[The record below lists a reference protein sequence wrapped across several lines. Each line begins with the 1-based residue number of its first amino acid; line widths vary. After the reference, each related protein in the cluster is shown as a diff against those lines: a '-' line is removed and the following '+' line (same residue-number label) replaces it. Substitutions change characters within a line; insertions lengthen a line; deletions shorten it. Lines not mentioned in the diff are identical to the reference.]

1 MSNNEQLY
9 VTNVAY
15 VDGNGGSYIH
25 KSFKEALDEAKQIVI
40 DIIEEFNG
48 DDDEYEQIGEG
59 NVLIDEHNGWYTVNI
74 EYDNGTLY
82 AIVTVNKVFNNL

>member
-1 MSNNEQLY
+1 MSNTEQLY

-25 KSFKEALDEAKQIVI
+25 KSFKDALDEAKQIVI

-48 DDDEYEQIGEG
+48 DNDEYEQIGEG
-59 NVLIDEHNGWYTVNI
+59 NVLYDDHNGWYTVNI
-74 EYDNGTLY
+74 EYDDGTLY
-82 AIVTVNKVFNNL
+82 AIVTVNKVYNNL